1 MFIFTLENIGNIK
14 NAVYTT
20 DGMKD
25 KHAERIE
32 YVKTKGLFKDFNMS
46 KYFHKKP
53 PKNTSMKT
61 LQELYWLRDLP
72 EDKEFVEKHDD
83 VEKVFETVCEEH
95 GIEFPKELVKE
106 LIKSC
111 SMLELK
117 YHFNRPRP
125 YQLAEYYGI
134 KLGENILESMKTPS
148 YPSGHA
154 AQGTLIGKVLQTK
167 LPINTNAFIE
177 AGKRISY
184 SRNIGGAHYPSDSEM
199 GENIGHRM
207 YEYIIHKI

>member
-1 MFIFTLENIGNIK
+1 MFIFTLENIGHIK

-20 DGMKD
+20 DGIKD
-25 KHAERIE
+25 KHAEKIE

-46 KYFHKKP
+46 KYFHKNP

-61 LQELYWLRDLP
+61 LQELYYLRDLP
-72 EDKEFVEKHDD
+72 EDKKFVEKHDD
-83 VEKVFETVCEEH
+83 VEGVFKEVCEEH

-148 YPSGHA
+148 YPSGHS